1 MNCIEV
7 RDRLAEFTL
16 GVLSQEEAAAVE
28 RHLDWC
34 AGCRKEA
41 EELREGSAAF
51 GLGLAPAAPPAALQE
66 RVVEHLIG
74 PRPGTKE
81 GVQSATRH
89 ALHHR
94 RIRRLAFTT
103 LAAALIAV
111 LSVGWAVSVR
121 YDARRAEQDAANRV
135 NAVQVFNSRLVSLVR
150 QLDLNGH
157 PFLAQLNSVAP
168 GNGSGSAVLI
178 TTDAPNTQDFLGVDV
193 ILLPGYRG
201 PVTVRL
207 QLHGGRF
214 VPAGSLAETK
224 NGDLALYEYT
234 PLKLDKVQ
242 AVQLVDVTGSPV
254 MTGIVQPFSRH

>member
-1 MNCIEV
+1 MNCIKV

-121 YDARRAEQDAANRV
+121 YDARRAEQDAREAAREAAAQAANRPGRASDEELGYV
-135 NAVQVFNSRLVSLVR
+135 TTSDSFSKILSDAR
-150 QLDLNGH
+150 QAFSDGLSAARQSAEAKRAADLIEELG
-157 PFLAQLNSVAP
+157 
-168 GNGSGSAVLI
+168 AVL
-178 TTDAPNTQDFLGVDV
+178 
-193 ILLPGYRG
+193 RG
-201 PVTVRL
+201 ERRK
-207 QLHGGRF
+207 H
-214 VPAGSLAETK
+214 S
-224 NGDLALYEYT
+224 D
-234 PLKLDKVQ
+234 D
-242 AVQLVDVTGSPV
+242 
-254 MTGIVQPFSRH
+254 